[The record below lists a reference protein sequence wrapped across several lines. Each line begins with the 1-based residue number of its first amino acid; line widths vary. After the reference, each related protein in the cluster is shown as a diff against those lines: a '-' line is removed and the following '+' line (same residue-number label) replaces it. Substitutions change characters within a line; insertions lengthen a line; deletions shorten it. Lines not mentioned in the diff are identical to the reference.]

1 MLNQDC
7 CSRVLLVNK
16 KSFSY
21 FALFSVFLFFSWL
34 LRDASTNAK
43 GYKIAVCV
51 FFSERL
57 NVITA
62 PDYIFTGAFIITTT
76 KKRTISDHL
85 SVCYVY
91 SETASFLFLLI
102 FISLLVWW
110 SCSCSH
116 YEVAHCHYHDHYS
129 FKAALVVMLYRGFFP
144 RYIGKGC
151 FER

>member
-1 MLNQDC
+1 MPQQMLKDI
-7 CSRVLLVNK
+7 
-16 KSFSY
+16 KS
-21 FALFSVFLFFSWL
+21 LSVCFFFWKAQ
-34 LRDASTNAK
+34 RYYST
-43 GYKIAVCV
+43 
-51 FFSERL
+51 RL
-57 NVITA
+57 HFYRCLYYNNN
-62 PDYIFTGAFIITTT
+62 

-129 FKAALVVMLYRGFFP
+129 FKAALVVMLYRGFFSEIY
-144 RYIGKGC
+144 RQRVFWKVKLFKI
-151 FER
+151 FISFQV